1 MTSNGI
7 AHESVHCSDEYGNSV
22 RVHGVRCLCAG
33 TRFRRARY
41 EDGHQCTSGRCPY
54 ESPSGSLAPLGC
66 RAACATRPQFKR
78 KSQTQEKR
86 SEQSIAP
93 DRLHATGET
102 RHRFVCVG
110 KTLCHGRGLSERG
123 LQIVLYIDHGA
134 GDTHA
139 AVPEFG
145 DCARTMD
152 ASGFMSTQT
161 RHFSVSSVSEPVSH
175 GARSLGRQS

>member
-1 MTSNGI
+1 MTSKGI
-7 AHESVHCSDEYGNSV
+7 AHELVHCSGEFGNSV
-22 RVHGVRCLCAG
+22 LVRGVHSLGAA
-33 TRFRRARY
+33 RFRRTRY

-54 ESPSGSLAPLGC
+54 ESPSGSLAPFGC
-66 RAACATRPQFKR
+66 RAACATRSQFKR

-102 RHRFVCVG
+102 RRRSCA
-110 KTLCHGRGLSERG
+110 LARPCHGRGLSERG
-123 LQIVLYIDHGA
+123 LQIVLYVDHGA

-152 ASGFMSTQT
+152 ALGFMSTQT
-161 RHFSVSSVSEPVSH
+161 HHFSVSSVSEPVS
-175 GARSLGRQS
+175 RRP

>member
-1 MTSNGI
+1 MHFGTM
-7 AHESVHCSDEYGNSV
+7 SV
-22 RVHGVRCLCAG
+22 RIAFRFPRTLWVPSSLRNPLPVQKEKPNSRKAERAVNSAG
-33 TRFRRARY
+33 
-41 EDGHQCTSGRCPY
+41 S
-54 ESPSGSLAPLGC
+54 
-66 RAACATRPQFKR
+66 AACNGRN
-78 KSQTQEKR
+78 
-86 SEQSIAP
+86 AP
-93 DRLHATGET
+93 P
-102 RHRFVCVG
+102 FVCVG